1 MFKKCF
7 ITVTFMML
15 VFAGLSFAQIDK
27 IAIFNEAQSWT
38 DAATATAATDYIMAN
53 VKVAN
58 DIQVYNDAD
67 IGTFAQNNTKDG
79 NVDIIITFGYFPVS
93 LYTPGNAQVDDSL
106 AENFINGG
114 DMIINTADYIF
125 YVTEGGGVNGDAGL
139 KNITSSTLDMWCDD
153 NPVQNSPTADGMKYA
168 PSLPALNTA
177 ARAFKT
183 DQIEADVNWELEMA
197 FSSNGANYV
206 DPAIIHNT
214 VNDGRVAIVFQ
225 NGDVMPRGEVMTEII
240 NNFLAAKIGGS
251 TAVKANDKLPLTW
264 GKIKAD

>member
-27 IAIFNEAQSWT
+27 IAIFNELQSWT

-53 VKVAN
+53 VKVAKE
-58 DIQVYNDAD
+58 IKVYNDAD

-93 LYTPGNAQVDDSL
+93 LYTPGNGQADGSL
-106 AENFINGG
+106 AENFIYGG
-114 DMIINTADYIF
+114 DMILNTADYIF
-125 YVTEGGGVNGDAGL
+125 YVTEGGGANGDTGL
-139 KNITSSTLDMWCDD
+139 KNITNSALDMWTD
-153 NPVQNSPTADGMKYA
+153 NTVNGPTADGAKYTPSVPATYNA
-168 PSLPALNTA
+168 PRSFRLS
-177 ARAFKT
+177 
-183 DQIEADVNWELEMA
+183 QIEAEADWELEAA
-197 FSSNGANYV
+197 FGSDGADNL
-206 DPAIIHNT
+206 DPAIIINKT
-214 VNDGRVAIVFQ
+214 NGGRVGIAFQ
-225 NGDVMPRGEVMTEII
+225 VGDATPRGEVMTEMI
-240 NNFLAAKIGGS
+240 NNFVAAKIGGS

>member
-15 VFAGLSFAQIDK
+15 LFAGLSFAQIDK

-58 DIQVYNDAD
+58 EIKVYNDAD
-67 IGTFAQNNTKDG
+67 IGTFAQNNTNDG

-93 LYTPGNAQVDDSL
+93 LYTPGNAQADGSL
-106 AENFINGG
+106 AENFIYGG
-114 DMIINTADYIF
+114 DMILNTADYIF
-125 YVTEGGGVNGDAGL
+125 YVTEGGGTNGDTGL
-139 KNITSSTLDMWCDD
+139 KNITNSALDMWTDG
-153 NPVQNSPTADGMKYA
+153 NNAPTADGMKYA
-168 PSLPALNTA
+168 PSMPASYAA
-177 ARAFKT
+177 ARSFKIS
-183 DQIEADVNWELEMA
+183 QIDAEADWELEAA
-197 FSSNGANYV
+197 FGSNGADYV
-206 DPAIIHNT
+206 DPAIIHNKT
-214 VNDGRVAIVFQ
+214 NGGRVGIVFQ
-225 NGDVMPRGEVMTEII
+225 NGDAMPRGEVMTEIL
-240 NNFLAAKIGGS
+240 NNFLASQIGGS